1 LEYKIAVKCIYLVYS
16 CVVLALT
23 GFKTGR
29 RIFKSVLGS
38 GYLPSLCK
46 VKLGEEENGI
56 DEEVE
61 RRILLEQ
68 VVDL

>member
-1 LEYKIAVKCIYLVYS
+1 MEYKIAVKCIYLVYS

-46 VKLGEEENGI
+46 AKLGEEENRI

-61 RRILLEQ
+61 
-68 VVDL
+68 